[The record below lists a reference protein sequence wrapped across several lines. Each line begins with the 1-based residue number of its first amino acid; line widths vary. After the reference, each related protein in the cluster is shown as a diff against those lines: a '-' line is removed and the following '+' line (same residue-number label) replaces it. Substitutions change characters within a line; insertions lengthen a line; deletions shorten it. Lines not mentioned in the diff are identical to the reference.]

1 MREAPVA
8 ATVYAI
14 GNFFASGGQLITHS
28 EPAQFFEMPIAW
40 VLPESR
46 NYIQ

>member
-1 MREAPVA
+1 MAA
-8 ATVYAI
+8 ATDAI
-14 GNFFASGGQLITHS
+14 GNFFASDGQLITHS
-28 EPAQFFEMPIAW
+28 EPAQFSEMPIAG